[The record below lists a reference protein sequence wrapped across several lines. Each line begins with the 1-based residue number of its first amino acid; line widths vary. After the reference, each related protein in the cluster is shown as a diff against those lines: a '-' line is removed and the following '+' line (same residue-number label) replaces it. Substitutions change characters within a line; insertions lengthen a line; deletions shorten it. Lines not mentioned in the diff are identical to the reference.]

1 MTKATKDMLIVDLL
15 QLDPDMAR
23 LLMGHG
29 LHCIGCM
36 LASNESIEQ
45 ACVVHDISVE
55 HLLEDV
61 NSYLESKEKKKAQ
74 DVGKENNE
82 RSFS

>member
-1 MTKATKDMLIVDLL
+1 MKATKEMLILDLL
-15 QLDPDMAR
+15 QLDPNLAE

-45 ACVVHDISVE
+45 ACVVHGISVDG
-55 HLLEDV
+55 LLEDI
-61 NSYLESKEKKKAQ
+61 NSYLESSKKEKTQ
-74 DVGKENNE
+74 ETGQ
-82 RSFS
+82 